1 MWEPTR
7 FLLFST
13 LETMSAFALMLATF
27 RIKVKNYIWPGLFVS
42 LLMNLQSYLMREEA
56 SMAALAPA
64 LSTILFILL
73 ITTVVK
79 VPVMWSSI
87 IAILGTFSYTV
98 VQTIILFVFFQGVD
112 TSTLATSVEGSALQA
127 VTSIVALGVTYFL
140 LKFKIGFTA
149 DFEKF
154 RFKWEHIGVVAFVVF
169 SLLASTLMFYI
180 NNMFLVIVHMALAVG
195 MILYYAIRKEREE
208 Y

>member
-1 MWEPTR
+1 MWEPVR

-13 LETMSAFALMLATF
+13 LETMSAFALMLAIF
-27 RIKVKNYIWPGLFVS
+27 RLKVKNYIWPGLFVS

-56 SMAALAPA
+56 SMSALAPA
-64 LSTILFILL
+64 ISTVLFILL

-98 VQTIILFVFFQGVD
+98 VQTAIMLLFFRGVP
-112 TSTLATSVEGSALQA
+112 TESLATSVEGSALQA
-127 VTSIVALGVTYFL
+127 ASSVVALGVTYFL
-140 LKFKIGFTA
+140 LKFKIGFAA

-154 RFKWEHIGVVAFVVF
+154 RFKWEHVGVVAFIIF
-169 SLLASTLMFYI
+169 SLLASTMMFYL
-180 NNMFLVIVHMALAVG
+180 NNMLLVIVHMVLAVG
-195 MILYYAIRKEREE
+195 LFLYYAIRKEKEE
-208 Y
+208 F

>member
-13 LETMSAFALMLATF
+13 LETMSAFALMLAIF

-112 TSTLATSVEGSALQA
+112 TSTLATSVEGSALQT
-127 VTSIVALGVTYFL
+127 VTSVVALGVTYFL

-195 MILYYAIRKEREE
+195 LILYYAIRKEREE

>member
-1 MWEPTR
+1 
-7 FLLFST
+7 
-13 LETMSAFALMLATF
+13 
-27 RIKVKNYIWPGLFVS
+27 
-42 LLMNLQSYLMREEA
+42 MNLQSYLMREEA

>member
-1 MWEPTR
+1 MGANQVLT
-7 FLLFST
+7 FST

>member
-13 LETMSAFALMLATF
+13 LETMSAFALMLAIF
-27 RIKVKNYIWPGLFVS
+27 RIKARKYIWPGLFMS
-42 LLMNLQSYLMREEA
+42 LLINFQSYLMREEA
-56 SMAALAPA
+56 SMSALAPA

-98 VQTIILFVFFQGVD
+98 VQTVILFVFFQGVD
-112 TSTLATSVEGSALQA
+112 TSTLATSVEGSALQT

-180 NNMFLVIVHMALAVG
+180 NNMLLVIVHMALAVG
-195 MILYYAIRKEREE
+195 LILYYAIRKERDE